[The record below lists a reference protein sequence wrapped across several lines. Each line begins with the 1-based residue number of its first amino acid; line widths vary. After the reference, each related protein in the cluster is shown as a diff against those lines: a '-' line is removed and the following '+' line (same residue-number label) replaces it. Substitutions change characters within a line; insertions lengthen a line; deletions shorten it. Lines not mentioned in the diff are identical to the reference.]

1 MRRKA
6 TGERAGPRVAAP
18 VLSDNDRPS
27 RWGYLGAI
35 ALSALGHAALF
46 ALVLVVL
53 PSFFRSSA
61 APPAYTVK
69 VVDSI
74 PAGDLGTHLPRLS
87 HDTRSQSSKHEDVQR
102 EPERPKPAATPPPP
116 DKDKDAIAL
125 NTLHTTPTPTPTP
138 PPEPTRTPAAAPT
151 PRPRHRHKPA
161 PHPTPTPAPKHSAR
175 HKPEP
180 TPQMAKA
187 KPTPE
192 VPKARPTPD
201 VKQELAKVREK
212 LLAEHLKQEQAK
224 SQAASE
230 KNATKSSE
238 GGGPVLAS
246 AETAG
251 KGMGVGP
258 GSGSAGIQQDP
269 EFLLYYQEVQK
280 KIKEAWSFAGNNPDL
295 TATVTFGINPDGSL
309 NSVKVIDS
317 SRDPAFDDSV
327 VRAIRR
333 AAPFANPPEKYRDQ
347 FAGGVEAVFKLGELS
362 S

>member
-1 MRRKA
+1 M
-6 TGERAGPRVAAP
+6 V
-18 VLSDNDRPS
+18 
-27 RWGYLGAI
+27 
-35 ALSALGHAALF
+35 SALGHAALF
-46 ALVLVVL
+46 VLVLIVL
-53 PSFFRSSA
+53 PGLFRSPGP
-61 APPAYTVK
+61 PPAYTVK

-87 HDTRSQSSKHEDVQR
+87 QDRRD
-102 EPERPKPAATPPPP
+102 EPPKIEAEHHAPPEQPKPAPTPPPP
-116 DKDKDAIAL
+116 ENDKNAIAL
-125 NTLHTTPTPTPTP
+125 NTLHTTPTPTPPP
-138 PPEPTRTPAAAPT
+138 PPEPTPT
-151 PRPRHRHKPA
+151 PSAPLATPTPPPRHKHQPT
-161 PHPTPTPAPKHSAR
+161 PVPTPTPPPPRHSEH
-175 HKPEP
+175 HKPKAEP
-180 TPQMAKA
+180 APQLAKV

-192 VPKARPTPD
+192 RPRAKPTPD

-212 LLAEHLKQEQAK
+212 LLAEHLEQEKAR
-224 SQAASE
+224 SEAASE
-230 KNATKSSE
+230 KNAAKPNE

-246 AETAG
+246 AETTG

-269 EFLLYYQEVQK
+269 EFLLYYQQVQK

-317 SRDPAFDDSV
+317 SREPAFDDSV

-333 AAPFANPPEKYRDQ
+333 AAPFAAPPDKYRNQ